1 MSARRPPP
9 LAGVETWVFDLDN
22 TLYCPSLRLFDQV
35 SAKITGYVMRELGLD
50 EAGAA
55 RLRRDYHRDH
65 GTTLGGLI
73 AVHGID
79 PDPFL
84 DEVHAI
90 DLSALSPDPRLRAA
104 IDALPG
110 RKVVYTNGSRAHA
123 AGITAALGL
132 SACFEAHY
140 GMEDAGYAVKPTR
153 PAFDAVFGADGLDP
167 RRSAM
172 IEDDQRN
179 LTEPAAMGL
188 ATIWRP
194 VDGAEPR
201 QSHVDHVAGDLADFL
216 TGVVAA

>member
-1 MSARRPPP
+1 
-9 LAGVETWVFDLDN
+9 
-22 TLYCPSLRLFDQV
+22 
-35 SAKITGYVMRELGLD
+35 MRELGLD
-50 EAGAA
+50 ASGAA

-84 DEVHAI
+84 DEVHRV
-90 DLSALSPDPRLRAA
+90 DLSALRPDPRLRAA
-104 IDALPG
+104 IAALPG

-123 AGITAALGL
+123 AGVTAALGL
-132 SACFEAHY
+132 SGCFAAQY
-140 GMEDAGYAVKPTR
+140 GMEDAGYRVKPTR

-167 RRSAM
+167 RHSAM

-179 LTEPAAMGL
+179 LAEPAAMGL

-194 VDGAEPR
+194 VDAAEPR
-201 QSHVDHVAGDLADFL
+201 QDHVDHVADDLAGFL
-216 TGVVAA
+216 TGAVAA